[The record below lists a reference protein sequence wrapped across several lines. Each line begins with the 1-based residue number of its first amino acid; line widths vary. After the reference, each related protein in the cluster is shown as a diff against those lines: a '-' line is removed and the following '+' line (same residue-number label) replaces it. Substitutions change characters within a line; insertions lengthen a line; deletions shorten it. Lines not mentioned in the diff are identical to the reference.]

1 MGKIDFNKAGSHG
14 FECHH
19 VSFRRPFSAG
29 SPVRVFA
36 SVSHG
41 NESSQVHDSA
51 FLWLEDVTT
60 IRFKACLVTGGQG
73 FGNNTTIDWLAFQG
87 SQLGVQHGEIGFSL
101 FTTGAKCKRVVF
113 SPARSS

>member
-1 MGKIDFNKAGSHG
+1 M
-14 FECHH
+14 
-19 VSFRRPFSAG
+19 SFRRPFSAG

-51 FLWLEDVTT
+51 FLWLEDLTT
-60 IRFKACLVTGGQG
+60 IRFKACVVTGGQG
-73 FGNNTTIDWLAFQG
+73 FGNNTNIDWLAFQG

-101 FTTGAKCKRVVF
+101 FTTGTKCKRVVF
-113 SPARSS
+113 SPVSSCLSFDHSRVVESIS